1 MVWTNTTKHVPTATR
16 RRILNRDGHQCA
28 QCGHHDPTATT
39 LEIDH
44 IDNRR
49 GPTYGLDVNLQT
61 LCRPCHRA
69 KTQRE
74 MKRGKEQ
81 KRARRYLPRTPHPGL
96 S

>member
-1 MVWTNTTKHVPTATR
+1 MAWTNTTKHVPIATR

-28 QCGHHDPTATT
+28 QCGSTER

-44 IDNRR
+44 INNTR
-49 GPTYGLDVNLQT
+49 GPNYDRDANLQV

-74 MKRGKEQ
+74 MKRGKER

>member
-1 MVWTNTTKHVPTATR
+1 MAWTNTTKHVPTATR

-28 QCGHHDPTATT
+28 QCGSTER
-39 LEIDH
+39 LEVDH

-49 GPTYGLDVNLQT
+49 GPTYGLDANLQT